1 MNGYDTV
8 LSQQHNQRRTLMMT
22 HVRGGQMLGTSKE
35 KEGAQRQVRS
45 QEEQEAIKQRLMR
58 KRQRK
63 IDSGKLSYQ
72 RS

>member
-1 MNGYDTV
+1 
-8 LSQQHNQRRTLMMT
+8 MMT